1 MTKTD
6 IADADDTDAQR
17 LVVLFHIRYSLAFL
31 PLYSGDS
38 TAGIAFCQHCIAKS
52 STDALPWGVKTML
65 IFGCNCRNRCALLA
79 VVASIIIG
87 VVAAFLQ
94 ITGMI
99 TVTPVFLIVA
109 FGVAVA
115 ALGVL
120 MIATALVRRNAGGCL
135 CATLQTVLTG
145 ILGTILVS
153 AVLLAVGIV
162 ATSVISA
169 ILVGLT
175 AGFFALTVAGAACF
189 VRCLA
194 DCGE

>member
-1 MTKTD
+1 M
-6 IADADDTDAQR
+6 
-17 LVVLFHIRYSLAFL
+17 S
-31 PLYSGDS
+31 
-38 TAGIAFCQHCIAKS
+38 
-52 STDALPWGVKTML
+52 
-65 IFGCNCRNRCALLA
+65 IFGCNCRNRCAVLA

-94 ITGMI
+94 ITGTI

-109 FGVAVA
+109 FGIAIA

-120 MIATALVRRNAGGCL
+120 VIAAALVRRHGGTCL
-135 CATLQTVLTG
+135 CSTLQTVLIG
-145 ILGTILVS
+145 ILGTVLVS
-153 AVLLAVGIV
+153 VVLLAVGIV

-175 AGFFALTVAGAACF
+175 AGFFTLTVAGSACF

-194 DCGE
+194 DCEE